1 MRDVIIKTD
10 YLKVGRCILILCV
23 LIGSVFPLSQVSG
36 HSTDAGKSEWTISVS
51 GLDGL
56 VCVGEPYM
64 LTVKWN
70 STGETLS
77 SLTGPGP
84 ISAAAKLGEM
94 DPSTQRPGTNS
105 GTAYFNYEAQ
115 KEGYETVTVKLFNT
129 DLEVDSQ
136 STASFEVKKCNYRY
150 DLNIHSYYFGDVLDM
165 EVVIKSSGLLTVP
178 DPGHPRQAEGFLKRV
193 TYDGSFTRFPP
204 ECTLSTSNT
213 DHAEGLV
220 DVKTVETGEM
230 GGVTLIIGT
239 PQAFTDLHSV
249 VITCE
254 GQSHP
259 QVLSIPVNI
268 TEDPWIS
275 EKFSAG
281 EGKKMIEVPFIQ
293 GGIDALPGFNSF
305 YFAFLSLTREAAK

>member
-1 MRDVIIKTD
+1 MRNKVISKYSPIAW
-10 YLKVGRCILILCV
+10 RFMLILCV
-23 LIGSVFPLSQVSG
+23 LVGSVFPLSQVSG
-36 HSTDAGKSEWTISVS
+36 HPTDTGKGEWTVSIS

-56 VCVGEPYM
+56 VCIGEPYM

-70 STGETLS
+70 PTGETLS

-84 ISAAAKLGEM
+84 ILATAKLGEM
-94 DPSTQRPGTNS
+94 DPSTQRPGTNI
-105 GTAYFNYEAQ
+105 GTAYFIYDAK
-115 KEGYETVTVKLFNT
+115 KEGYETVTVKLFNR

-136 STASFEVKKCNYRY
+136 STASFEVEKCNYRY
-150 DLNIHSYYFGDVLDM
+150 DLNIHSYYFGDILDM

-178 DPGHPRQAEGFLKRV
+178 DPNYPHQAEGLMKRI

-204 ECTLSTSNT
+204 ECTLSTNNT

-220 DVKTVETGEM
+220 DVKTVETGVM
-230 GGVTLIIGT
+230 GGVNLIIGT
-239 PQAFTDLHSV
+239 PQAFTALHSV

-281 EGKKMIEVPFIQ
+281 EGTKYIEVPFIQ

-305 YFAFLSLTREAAK
+305 YFAILKLTREAAK

>member
-1 MRDVIIKTD
+1 MKYDFSRMNSYIGKIC
-10 YLKVGRCILILCV
+10 LLALIV
-23 LIGSVFPLSQVSG
+23 LNVPMIPSASVSG
-36 HSTDAGKSEWTISVS
+36 NSPNAGKGEWTISVS

-70 STGETLS
+70 PTGGALG

-84 ISAAAKLGEM
+84 ISATTKLGEM

-105 GTAYFNYEAQ
+105 GTAYFIYDAK
-115 KEGYETVTVKLFNT
+115 KEGYETVTVKLFNR
-129 DLEVDSQ
+129 DLEVDSS
-136 STASFEVKKCNYRY
+136 STASFEVEKCNYRY
-150 DLNIHSYYFGDVLDM
+150 DLNIHSYYFGDILDM

-178 DPGHPRQAEGFLKRV
+178 DPSHPRQAEGLMKRV
-193 TYDGSFTRFPP
+193 YYDGSYPRFPP
-204 ECTLSTSNT
+204 DCTLSTRNT

-230 GGVTLIIGT
+230 GGVILNIGM
-239 PQAFTDLHSV
+239 PQNFTALHSV
-249 VITCE
+249 VITCD

-259 QVLSIPVNI
+259 QVFSLPVNI

-275 EKFSAG
+275 EKFPAG
-281 EGKKMIEVPFIQ
+281 EGRKMIDVPFIQ
-293 GGIDALPGFNSF
+293 GGIDALSGFNSF
-305 YFAFLSLTREAAK
+305 YFAFLTLKREAAK

>member
-1 MRDVIIKTD
+1 MRNEIINTFSPKARR
-10 YLKVGRCILILCV
+10 YLLILCILIGNMLP
-23 LIGSVFPLSQVSG
+23 SAQVSG
-36 HSTDAGKSEWTISVS
+36 HSPDAGKGEWTISVS

-70 STGETLS
+70 LTSETLS

-84 ISAAAKLGEM
+84 INATAKLGEM

-105 GTAYFNYEAQ
+105 GTAYFIYEAQ
-115 KEGYETVTVKLFNT
+115 KEGYETVTVKLFNR

-136 STASFEVKKCNYRY
+136 STANFEVEKCNYRY

-165 EVVIKSSGLLTVP
+165 EVVIKSSGLLTAP
-178 DPGHPRQAEGFLKRV
+178 DPSHPRQAEGFMKRV
-193 TYDGSFTRFPP
+193 SYDGTFTRFPP
-204 ECTLSTSNT
+204 DCSLSTNNT

-220 DVKTVETGEM
+220 DVKTVEEGEM
-230 GGVTLIIGT
+230 GGVTLVIGT
-239 PQAFTDLHSV
+239 PQEFTDVHSV
-249 VITCE
+249 VITCD

-281 EGKKMIEVPFIQ
+281 EGSKNIEVPFVQ
-293 GGIDALPGFNSF
+293 GGIDALSGFNSF
-305 YFAFLSLTREAAK
+305 YFAILKLTREAAK

>member
-1 MRDVIIKTD
+1 MQYDLNRTNSHTTKI
-10 YLKVGRCILILCV
+10 CILVLCV
-23 LIGSVFPLSQVSG
+23 LFVSMISSASVSG
-36 HSTDAGKSEWTISVS
+36 NSPNAGKSEWTISIS

-64 LTVKWN
+64 LTAKWD
-70 STGETLS
+70 STGDTLS
-77 SLTGPGP
+77 SLSGPGP
-84 ISAAAKLGEM
+84 ISVSAKLGEM

-105 GTAYFNYEAQ
+105 GTAYFVYTAQ

-129 DLEVDSQ
+129 DLEVDTQ
-136 STASFEVKKCNYRY
+136 STANFEVEKCNYRY

-178 DPGHPRQAEGFLKRV
+178 DPSHPRQAEGFMKRV

-204 ECTLSTSNT
+204 ECTLSTYNT
-213 DHAEGLV
+213 DHANGLV

-230 GGVTLIIGT
+230 GGVTLVIGT
-239 PQAFTDLHSV
+239 PEEFTDVHSV
-249 VITCE
+249 VITCD

-275 EKFSAG
+275 EKFSTG
-281 EGKKMIEVPFIQ
+281 EGTKMIDVPFIQ
-293 GGIDALPGFNSF
+293 GGIDALTGFNSF
-305 YFAFLSLTREAAK
+305 YFAILSLTREAAK